1 MTIIHKNA
9 GIFADFLADYLKGAI
24 KTYKIHFPQITLKS
38 ILKDLSEN
46 NHSGNFGVQN
56 TTRNNKI

>member
-38 ILKDLSEN
+38 ILKRLIRKLPFWKFWRTKYN
-46 NHSGNFGVQN
+46 Q
-56 TTRNNKI
+56 K